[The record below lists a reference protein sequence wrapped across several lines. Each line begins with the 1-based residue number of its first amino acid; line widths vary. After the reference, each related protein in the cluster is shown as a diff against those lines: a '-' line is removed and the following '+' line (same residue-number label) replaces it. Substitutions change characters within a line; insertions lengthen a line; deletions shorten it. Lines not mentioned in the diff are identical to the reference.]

1 MAEDMKSLRYSGAF
15 RKDFKRISRRG
26 YRLEKLEAIIDALR
40 TGVPLPAA
48 ARPHELKGVWKNY
61 HECHIEPDWLLIYRV
76 TEKEVLLARSGT
88 HADLFE
94 K

>member
-1 MAEDMKSLRYSGAF
+1 MKSLRTSGAF
-15 RKDFKRISRRG
+15 RKDFKRVSRRG

-40 TGVPLPAA
+40 AGDPLPATVRA
-48 ARPHELKGVWKNY
+48 HELKGEWKSY
-61 HECHIEPDWLLIYRV
+61 SECHIEPDWLLIYRL
-76 TEKEVLLARSGT
+76 TEDEVLLARTGT